1 MTVIPSFEEEE
12 KINKKA
18 ILFLTLCN
26 KKIFFLSDYIEFAL
40 NTSKNECFKLNS
52 LIFLF

>member
-12 KINKKA
+12 EEKINKR
-18 ILFLTLCN
+18 
-26 KKIFFLSDYIEFAL
+26 IFFLSDYIEFAL
-40 NTSKNECFKLNS
+40 NASKNECFKLNS